1 MNFLADLH
9 EGNNKEYLRATLAE
23 QDKVFNLLRNPDLKE
38 REAEWKEALTGQG
51 GFLLNGLAP
60 NGPHRPTDRGRHH
73 RQRAAHQAAALHRD
87 VKVIEAL
94 AADKGLVSEREVTPA
109 DTVDRP

>member
-1 MNFLADLH
+1 MSVAQEAVNFLADLH

-60 NGPHRPTDRGRHH
+60 NGPRRR
-73 RQRAAHQAAALHRD
+73 
-87 VKVIEAL
+87 
-94 AADKGLVSEREVTPA
+94 
-109 DTVDRP
+109 TVDDIIDKELLTKQRRSIVTSKSLRRWRLIKGS

>member
-1 MNFLADLH
+1 MSVAQEAVNFLADLH

-60 NGPHRPTDRGRHH
+60 NGRRRRTVDDIVDIELLTK
-73 RQRAAHQAAALHRD
+73 QRRSIVTQKSMR
-87 VKVIEAL
+87 L
-94 AADKGLVSEREVTPA
+94 AADKGLVVNTK
-109 DTVDRP
+109 

>member
-1 MNFLADLH
+1 MSVAQEAVNFLADLH
-9 EGNNKEYLRATLAE
+9 EGNNKEYLRATFAE

-60 NGPHRPTDRGRHH
+60 NGPRRR
-73 RQRAAHQAAALHRD
+73 
-87 VKVIEAL
+87 
-94 AADKGLVSEREVTPA
+94 
-109 DTVDRP
+109 TVDDIIDLARVEAGIMETRPYAFHLVEEIQKTSQNHKTSSA